1 MVFVLFRRVW
11 GAFHE
16 WLVGDSRKALLVTG
30 ARQVGKS
37 FLIERFARK
46 NFPRVVS
53 FDLLEQPDVR
63 DSFNQASN
71 AADLM
76 LRVSLLGGVE
86 LVPDQTVVVFDEV
99 QECPQ
104 VVTFIKFLVQ
114 NYGYRF
120 ILSGSLL
127 GTRLHAIPS
136 LPIGYVTEVKMY
148 PLDFQEF
155 CRANGIEAEFFA
167 RLRQCLED
175 RVPVPDFIYDR
186 FIDLWHKYLLVGGM
200 PDAVQRF
207 VHSADIDAVRRI
219 QSNIRTLY
227 AQDIMKYAPDELR
240 LLLEDIFKLIPA
252 QLNRQN
258 RRFQISDLRDVKR
271 FTQVDQHFLWLA
283 AAGVAL
289 PTYNV
294 SAPVFP
300 LLANEKRNLFKLY
313 SSDVGLLNAAFPKT
327 MLAQLLQPGGGANL
341 GGIYENAVA
350 QVLHSKGFALRY
362 FSSKKIGELDF
373 LLEGK
378 DGRITALEVKSGR
391 SYRTHAA
398 LDKALAEPK
407 YTIDRAF
414 VLAETGSNPERPNVE
429 TFGKVTYLP
438 IFFASL
444 FDNT

>member
-1 MVFVLFRRVW
+1 MFMLFRRVW
-11 GAFHE
+11 GVFHE
-16 WLVGDSRKALLVTG
+16 WLVGEPRKALLVTG

-37 FLIERFARK
+37 FLIERFTRE
-46 NFPRVVS
+46 NFPRVVF
-53 FDLLEQPDVR
+53 FDLLEQPEVR
-63 DSFNQASN
+63 DSFNQATS

-76 LRVSLLGGVE
+76 LRVSLASGVE
-86 LVPDQTVVVFDEV
+86 LAPGQTVVVFDEV

-114 NYGYRF
+114 NYDYRF
-120 ILSGSLL
+120 ILSGFLL

-136 LPIGYVTEVKMY
+136 LPIGYVTEVKMF
-148 PLDFQEF
+148 PLGFQEF

-167 RLRQCLED
+167 RLQQCLED
-175 RVPVPDFIYDR
+175 TVPVPDFIYQR
-186 FIDLWHKYLLVGGM
+186 FIDLWHKFLLVGGM

-207 VHSADIDAVRRI
+207 VNTADFDAVRRI
-219 QSNIRTLY
+219 QSNIRALY
-227 AQDIMKYAPDELR
+227 AQDIMKYAPDQLR
-240 LLLEDIFKLIPA
+240 LILEDIFNLIPA
-252 QLNRQN
+252 QLTRQN

-271 FTQVDQHFLWLA
+271 FTQVDQHFLWLE

-300 LLANEKRNLFKLY
+300 LLTSEKRNLFKLY
-313 SSDVGLLNAAFPKT
+313 SSDVGLLNAAFPKA
-327 MLAQLLQPGGGANL
+327 MLAQLLQPGGSANL

-350 QVLHSKGFALRY
+350 QVLHAKGFALRY

-373 LLEGK
+373 VLEGK

-391 SYRTHAA
+391 TYRTHAA

-414 VLAETGSNPERPNVE
+414 VLAETGANPSRPNVE
-429 TFGKVTYLP
+429 ALGKVTYLP
-438 IFFASL
+438 VFFAAL